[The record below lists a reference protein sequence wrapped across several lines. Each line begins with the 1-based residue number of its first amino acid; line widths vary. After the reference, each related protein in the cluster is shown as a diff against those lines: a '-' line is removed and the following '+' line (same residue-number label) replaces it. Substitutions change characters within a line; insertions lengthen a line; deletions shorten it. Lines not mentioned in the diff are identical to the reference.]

1 MGLFTK
7 TLTRSEVNKIYMK
20 TELDVFIEPG
30 KSYAY
35 YGSGVS
41 SDCLKVLFQCG
52 MTVAPTSRKPAL

>member
-20 TELDVFIEPG
+20 TEMDVFIEQG

-41 SDCLKVLFQCG
+41 FDCLKVLFQCG